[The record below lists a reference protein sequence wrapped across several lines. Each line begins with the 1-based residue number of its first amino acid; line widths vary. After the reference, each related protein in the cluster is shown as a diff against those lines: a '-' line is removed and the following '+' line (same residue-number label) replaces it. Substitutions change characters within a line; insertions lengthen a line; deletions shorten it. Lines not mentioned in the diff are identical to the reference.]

1 MLLTSANIIIN
12 IEYTKKISSIV
23 GWINNDKLLYVNKE
37 KTLDYLSISAPIAE
51 ARDNQEFISAAKLLK
66 DVEKSHLPGEKLY
79 IRTKN
84 FQNWF
89 GKWEKNEQ
97 LSSKIAV
104 KTAFYNLYRIL
115 VQLWLKAK
123 KHPVGRTGRAFV
135 CFRASY

>member
-1 MLLTSANIIIN
+1 MHDWQEGERVLNNVNLKANSERN
-12 IEYTKKISSIV
+12 GAFSGDSSTNSKSFEGKV
-23 GWINNDKLLYVNKE
+23 HLHRSS
-37 KTLDYLSISAPIAE
+37 LSDSK
-51 ARDNQEFISAAKLLK
+51 DVAKLLK

-104 KTAFYNLYRIL
+104 KTAFYNLYQTS
-115 VQLWLKAK
+115 VQLWLKEK
-123 KHPVGRTGRAFV
+123 NYPVGRNRQGIMFTLMRYK
-135 CFRASY
+135 C